1 MRDRYVL
8 PLLALIALGL
18 IALAVVWPQGQGRRS
33 PAPFGRPMATPRQ
46 TLTSE
51 GRTVNGIRGREEAPA
66 TADRSR

>member
-18 IALAVVWPQGQGRRS
+18 MALALVWPQGQGLRS
-33 PAPFGRPMATPRQ
+33 PPPFGRPMATPRQ

-51 GRTVNGIRGREEAPA
+51 GRTVDGIRGREAPA
-66 TADRSR
+66 TTDRSR